1 VLVLLHGIG
10 ASAER
15 WLPVVSGLSRS
26 FRVIVPD
33 IIGFGYSD
41 KPAVEYTIDFFLTF
55 LRGFLDNLD
64 IWKASI
70 VGSSFGGL
78 LAIEF
83 AIMLSKR
90 VNKLV
95 LAAPAGIMRSSTHV
109 LDQYIMAALY
119 PTRENAL
126 KAFMDMAYDPGIV
139 TEDTVRDFVNRMRL
153 PNAKYAFMSTLLGI
167 RDSLNLSDRLSRISM
182 PTLFIWGKNDTMIP
196 LEHSKDYKEV
206 PRGEIVIINDCGHTP
221 YVEKPAEFN
230 QVLLDFLAKP
240 H

>member
-1 VLVLLHGIG
+1 M
-10 ASAER
+10 
-15 WLPVVSGLSRS
+15 
-26 FRVIVPD
+26 
-33 IIGFGYSD
+33 
-41 KPAVEYTIDFFLTF
+41 
-55 LRGFLDNLD
+55 
-64 IWKASI
+64 
-70 VGSSFGGL
+70 VGSSFGGW

-83 AIMLSKR
+83 AIMFSER

-119 PTRENAL
+119 PTRENAR
-126 KAFMDMAYDPGIV
+126 KAFMDMAYDPGVV

-206 PRGEIVIINDCGHTP
+206 PRGEVVIINDCGHTP
-221 YVEKPAEFN
+221 YLEKPAEFN

-240 H
+240 Y